1 MPISFWKDRDER
13 IDLTADL
20 KDCRERYVADGNRVA
35 ERLARRDEVLAVW
48 LSGPFTYPRI
58 APESD
63 LHMAV
68 LTAGG
73 GGHVYHHQIPPFSE
87 VGRRL
92 EIAFFPVDY
101 YERMIERGCAAWG
114 DVFDGHKLS
123 DVEIL
128 YERDGVLSGI
138 LERLDSL
145 RPARMFVGAQ
155 IEALKAEHA
164 AVLRLVSGN
173 RGDECV
179 LRARALATSALKL
192 FIVAGRGRLFSKP
205 SHPYPVL
212 ASLVEGAPVTDYE
225 YVHDIAG
232 LREKDAGR
240 IVGMCSDFVREL
252 YERQGVCAADSD

>member
-13 IDLTADL
+13 IDLPADL
-20 KDCRERYVADGNRVA
+20 KACRERYIADGGRVCG
-35 ERLARRDEVLAVW
+35 RLARRDDVLAVW

-68 LTAGG
+68 LTTGG
-73 GGHVYHHQIPPFSE
+73 GGHFYNHQLPRFSE

-101 YERMIERGCAAWG
+101 YERIIERGLAAWG
-114 DVFDGHKLS
+114 DVFDCHKLS
-123 DVEIL
+123 DAKIL

-138 LERLDSL
+138 LERLDVL

-155 IEALKAEHA
+155 IEALKEEHA
-164 AVLRLVSGN
+164 AVLRLVSGD
-173 RGDECV
+173 GAGGSV

-192 FIVAGRGRLFSKP
+192 LIVAGRGRLFSKP
-205 SHPYPVL
+205 SHLHPAL
-212 ASLVEGAPVTDYE
+212 ASLAEGAPVTDYE
-225 YVHDIAG
+225 SVHDIAG
-232 LREKDAGR
+232 LRGEDAGR
-240 IVGMCSDFVREL
+240 IARMCSDLVREL